1 MVLGHTKCGAVSA
14 AVQTN
19 INGGADFS
27 PNLSALVNQIGE
39 PAKQALELPE
49 RQGTPEV
56 IEKAIE
62 LNVFHSMEQLIIQS
76 KVLHSA
82 VQSRQIE
89 IHGAVYDLDS
99 GKVTHLGRHPRE
111 RDFIRQPTRKLIRT
125 ASEPA
130 LPADDAL
137 IKLRDGNQR
146 FVRGEVEQHVL
157 DRNLRGELV
166 QEGQRPLA
174 TILGCADSR
183 VPIEM
188 IFDMNPGDL
197 FVLRNAGSTCGSTFG
212 GLIGSAEYSVG
223 HLHTR
228 LLVVLGHT
236 KCGAVAAAME
246 AHLNTASA
254 NSGIPEGLN
263 ELLSRIRPAVEKAAE
278 KKREAPMA
286 EKVACAIELNVW
298 RTIEELLWNSTVL
311 KGSAASGELQL
322 HGAVYDLEEGEV
334 RFMGQHPEVAQ
345 LLAMP
350 CKPKQTKALPPVS
363 AAVNMSP
370 DARKRQQGTPHER
383 EVAAQPFERKGFIE
397 QIVANFRFQPS
408 WYVKAKHGK
417 QHIKEVIINSDNWRA
432 GITVALV
439 SVPLSISLGIASGT
453 KPMRG
458 VATAIFGGLCASLF
472 GSSDYN
478 IIGPAGALSGMFM
491 SYCVKWSDDILP
503 WLSLFSAVMVL
514 VCALLKLHRYMLIM
528 PTSVFEGFTVGV
540 ALIIGLNQINFACG
554 LAPTKKHQLFV
565 MNILE
570 SFKTLGETKPP
581 SLILFL
587 IQMPSLYFLM
597 KKVPKVPWTV
607 IIPVLSIPLGALCD
621 ADLLGFELLTLK
633 SKYGMLKPDMVKPL
647 RPLGEIA
654 KSDEMMSVFVSAAGT
669 ALVAIL
675 ETLMAANR
683 VDRSFNELIEMRGL
697 TMAHAVCGLT
707 GAMPPAGVFVQT
719 SLNTQLGSTHRF
731 SHFLNAVLVAIIA
744 AALMPVFSYCRRPP

>member
-1 MVLGHTKCGAVSA
+1 
-14 AVQTN
+14 
-19 INGGADFS
+19 
-27 PNLSALVNQIGE
+27 
-39 PAKQALELPE
+39 
-49 RQGTPEV
+49 
-56 IEKAIE
+56 
-62 LNVFHSMEQLIIQS
+62 
-76 KVLHSA
+76 
-82 VQSRQIE
+82 
-89 IHGAVYDLDS
+89 
-99 GKVTHLGRHPRE
+99 
-111 RDFIRQPTRKLIRT
+111 
-125 ASEPA
+125 
-130 LPADDAL
+130 
-137 IKLRDGNQR
+137 
-146 FVRGEVEQHVL
+146 
-157 DRNLRGELV
+157 
-166 QEGQRPLA
+166 
-174 TILGCADSR
+174 
-183 VPIEM
+183 M

-311 KGSAASGELQL
+311 KGAAASGELQL

-731 SHFLNAVLVAIIA
+731 SQFLNAVLVSIIA
-744 AALMPVFSYCRRPP
+744 AALMPVFSYLPQATIAAILVVSAIRMTPVSYLKKLWAENRASFLLCLVTGAICVGEDPVIGLAVGMVLALLMGAKQTLKADLLSVESQTSGGGRSYQVELCGNLTYINSEKLIEKARKFEDPKEISVNMFNLRTVDRDGASALDRIMKIWTSEESGSPEEVVSIKGVGRSLLPALRSVKWFQQAEDKGRVSIV